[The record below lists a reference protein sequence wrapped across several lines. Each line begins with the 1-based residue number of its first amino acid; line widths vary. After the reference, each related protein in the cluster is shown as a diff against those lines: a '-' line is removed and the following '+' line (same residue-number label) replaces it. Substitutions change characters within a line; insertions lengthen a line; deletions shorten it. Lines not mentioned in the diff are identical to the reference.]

1 MKTKN
6 NNSFSKD
13 SLSNLEFF
21 YDGKKYEGYVAKHRK
36 PSPAELG
43 LVNGLPIEC
52 CPHCGGTHFKKSGY
66 FSNGTRRY
74 RCLDCGKA
82 FSPLTGTV
90 FDAHKIPISEWIE
103 YVMHL
108 FEFHSLSSSARDN
121 RHAKTYPIVP
131 YQQKWRKMKMDL
143 LPTKKERKSNDKTG
157 INKSRKGIF

>member
-1 MKTKN
+1 MKTEN
-6 NNSFSKD
+6 NNSFPKD
-13 SLSNLEFF
+13 SLSNFESF
-21 YDGKKYEGYVAKHRK
+21 YDDTKYEWYVAKHRK

-131 YQQKWRKMKMDL
+131 YQQKWRK
-143 LPTKKERKSNDKTG
+143 NDDGPFTHE
-157 INKSRKGIF
+157 KGEKIK